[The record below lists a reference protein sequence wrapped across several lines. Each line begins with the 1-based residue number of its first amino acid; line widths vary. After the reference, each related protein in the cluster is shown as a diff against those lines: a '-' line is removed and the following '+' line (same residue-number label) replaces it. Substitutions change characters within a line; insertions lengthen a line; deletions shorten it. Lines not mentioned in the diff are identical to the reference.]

1 MTQQFDLIQAAPLW
15 PHGDSALMHLVRR
28 AGQYSTLC
36 WTQSVETGLSAVQYA
51 VLVVLA
57 EEGRCDQQTLG
68 ARAGFDKA
76 TGTYIIDRMRK
87 SGLLNVVTDSANRR
101 RKLVSM
107 TPEGEAMLE
116 SMVEQAKR
124 AEKMITASL
133 DARDVA
139 DLKRLLSKL
148 SGVQETNEPHVTPG
162 K

>member
-1 MTQQFDLIQAAPLW
+1 MNADPSSILAAPLW

-28 AGQYSTLC
+28 AGQYSTFC
-36 WTQSVETGLSAVQYA
+36 WSQSVDTGLSAVQYA
-51 VLVVLA
+51 ILVVLA
-57 EEGRCDQQTLG
+57 EDGECDQQTLG
-68 ARAGFDKA
+68 NRAGFDKA

-87 SGLLNVVTDSANRR
+87 NGLLNVVTDSANRR

-107 TPEGEAMLE
+107 TPDGEAMLQ

-133 DARDVA
+133 NEQDIA

-148 SGVQETNEPHVTPG
+148 SGVQETDERAR
-162 K
+162 

>member
-1 MTQQFDLIQAAPLW
+1 MTQHIDLVKAAPLW
-15 PHGDSALMHLVRR
+15 PHGESALMHLVRR

-36 WTQSVETGLSAVQYA
+36 WSQSVDTGLSAVQYA
-51 VLVVLA
+51 ILVVLA
-57 EEGRCDQQTLG
+57 EDGRCDQQTLG

-87 SGLLNVVTDSANRR
+87 NGLLNVDTDCANRR

-107 TPEGEAMLE
+107 TPAGEAMLE

-124 AEKMITASL
+124 AEKRITASL
-133 DARDVA
+133 DAQDIA
-139 DLKRLLSKL
+139 DLKHLLSKL
-148 SGVQETNEPHVTPG
+148 SGVQGSDEPYFPPE